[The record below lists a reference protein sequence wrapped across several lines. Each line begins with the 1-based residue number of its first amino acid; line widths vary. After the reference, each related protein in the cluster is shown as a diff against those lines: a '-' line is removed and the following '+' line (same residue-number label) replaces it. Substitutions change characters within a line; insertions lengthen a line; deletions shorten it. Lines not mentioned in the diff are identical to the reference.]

1 MKAFESSKALEM
13 ALGEYGLRRPA
24 YIKLEQFIKNIV
36 NSESDEILID
46 LLSDFN
52 KYFIWAMLDPM
63 KFEKAQLRTLN
74 KIINH
79 IIERLAL
86 LRKDMSSRILI
97 FRLDLNESGDCN
109 DFTRHVGMV
118 SSAASNFTISSN
130 RLIRENQSHLSS
142 LEPTTSYQNA
152 SSSTGNNETIKSKHK
167 KKTSKEKI
175 LKRNDNLQDKELLLD
190 DSVEKSFDSNR
201 KSSKSTGL
209 LGNNRKK
216 EDQNQTADTSELV
229 DDSESE
235 NIPLVTAKKANNN
248 KKKSQLL
255 SSSSSK
261 NEIKL
266 NVFKSESPNAS
277 NNQEETST

>member
-13 ALGEYGLRRPA
+13 ALAEYGLRRPA
-24 YIKLEQFIKNIV
+24 YVKLENFIKNIID
-36 NSESDEILID
+36 SESDEILID
-46 LLSDFN
+46 LLNDFN

-79 IIERLAL
+79 IIERLVL
-86 LRKDMSSRILI
+86 LRKDISSRILM

-109 DFTRHVGMV
+109 DFARHIGIV

-130 RLIRENQSHLSS
+130 RLVRENQSYLSS
-142 LEPTTSYQNA
+142 VEPSTSYQNA
-152 SSSTGNNETIKSKHK
+152 SSSNGNETIKSKHK
-167 KKTSKEKI
+167 KKSSKEKI
-175 LKRNDNLQDKELLLD
+175 LKRSENLQDKELLLD
-190 DSVEKSFDSNR
+190 DSVDKSFDSNR
-201 KSSKSTGL
+201 KSTKSTGL

-216 EDQNQTADTSELV
+216 EEKSKAVDTSELI
-229 DDSESE
+229 DESESE
-235 NIPLVTAKKANNN
+235 NIPLVTAKKANN

-266 NVFKSESPNAS
+266 NVFKGESPNES
-277 NNQEETST
+277 NNQEETSN

>member
-13 ALGEYGLRRPA
+13 ALAEYGLRRPA
-24 YIKLEQFIKNIV
+24 YIKLENFIKNII

-46 LLSDFN
+46 LLNDFN

-109 DFTRHVGMV
+109 DFTHHIGIV
-118 SSAASNFTISSN
+118 STAASNFTISSN
-130 RLIRENQSHLSS
+130 RLVRENQSYLSS
-142 LEPTTSYQNA
+142 VEASTSHQNA
-152 SSSTGNNETIKSKHK
+152 SSLNANNETIKSKHK
-167 KKTSKEKI
+167 KKVSKEKLI
-175 LKRNDNLQDKELLLD
+175 KRSDNLQDKELLLD
-190 DSVEKSFDSNR
+190 ESVEKSFDSNR
-201 KSSKSTGL
+201 KSTKSTGL

-216 EDQNQTADTSELV
+216 EEKNQAADTSELI

-235 NIPLVTAKKANNN
+235 NIPLVTAKKTNN
-248 KKKSQLL
+248 KKKSQHL
-255 SSSSSK
+255 SASSSK

-266 NVFKSESPNAS
+266 SVFKNESPNAS
-277 NNQEETST
+277 NNQEETSN